1 MLRLLLT
8 IFILTLTNTLC
19 IAQEKTLILKSIIP
33 SDQKFIDTIS
43 KRLNRKNEINYKSIA
58 KELNKEY
65 SNFNIITADTN
76 SIQKKYIINLNIVK
90 SIDIIIKNKDL
101 KFIPDNIDLKKGNK
115 ITSKLNYVE
124 TLLQK
129 VSKKI
134 KEDGH
139 VFFEVK
145 LKDIKIKESTYKCI
159 LDITLNER
167 KKRILDKII
176 IKGYENFPRKFISNY
191 LKIKK
196 GEPINIESLNE
207 KTSNLKTLEFANS
220 RKTPDLLFKKDS
232 SIVYLYID
240 KKNRNSFDGVI
251 GFNSDENDGKLE
263 FTGYLNLNLLNN
275 FNTGE
280 NIKLNYRSDENKQRL
295 IKLNIEN
302 PLIFNTVIN
311 SKMEVSL
318 FTKDS
323 TFTNTRFSEE
333 LNTSIGKKNTL
344 GIGFLNETSKIINRT
359 DNNNLS
365 DYQINNL
372 FLTYN
377 YVNKRYKTSNKES
390 IFNVHIKNS
399 FGKKQILERKSN
411 RINIELEAIK
421 SIILNNRNSLMIR
434 NQNKKIIGQQ
444 VTQNELYRF
453 GGINSI
459 RGFDENSIEAETL
472 IVLNLEYIY
481 SINKNL
487 NFNTVTDFGYFENKL
502 LNQKEKLFSLGLGL
516 STKTKSG
523 LLNIIFATGKSE
535 NEQLK
540 FSNTKI
546 HLSLKTFF

>member
-1 MLRLLLT
+1 
-8 IFILTLTNTLC
+8 
-19 IAQEKTLILKSIIP
+19 
-33 SDQKFIDTIS
+33 
-43 KRLNRKNEINYKSIA
+43 
-58 KELNKEY
+58 
-65 SNFNIITADTN
+65 
-76 SIQKKYIINLNIVK
+76 
-90 SIDIIIKNKDL
+90 
-101 KFIPDNIDLKKGNK
+101 
-115 ITSKLNYVE
+115 
-124 TLLQK
+124 
-129 VSKKI
+129 
-134 KEDGH
+134 
-139 VFFEVK
+139 
-145 LKDIKIKESTYKCI
+145 
-159 LDITLNER
+159 
-167 KKRILDKII
+167 
-176 IKGYENFPRKFISNY
+176 
-191 LKIKK
+191 
-196 GEPINIESLNE
+196 
-207 KTSNLKTLEFANS
+207 
-220 RKTPDLLFKKDS
+220 
-232 SIVYLYID
+232 
-240 KKNRNSFDGVI
+240 
-251 GFNSDENDGKLE
+251 
-263 FTGYLNLNLLNN
+263 
-275 FNTGE
+275 
-280 NIKLNYRSDENKQRL
+280 
-295 IKLNIEN
+295 
-302 PLIFNTVIN
+302 
-311 SKMEVSL
+311 MEVSL

-377 YVNKRYKTSNKES
+377 YVNKRYKISNKES

-399 FGKKQILERKSN
+399 FGKKQTLERKSN

>member
-207 KTSNLKTLEFANS
+207 KTSNLKILEFANS

-372 FLTYN
+372 FLTYS
-377 YVNKRYKTSNKES
+377 YVNKRYKISNKES

>member
-1 MLRLLLT
+1 M
-8 IFILTLTNTLC
+8 
-19 IAQEKTLILKSIIP
+19 
-33 SDQKFIDTIS
+33 
-43 KRLNRKNEINYKSIA
+43 
-58 KELNKEY
+58 
-65 SNFNIITADTN
+65 
-76 SIQKKYIINLNIVK
+76 
-90 SIDIIIKNKDL
+90 
-101 KFIPDNIDLKKGNK
+101 
-115 ITSKLNYVE
+115 
-124 TLLQK
+124 
-129 VSKKI
+129 
-134 KEDGH
+134 
-139 VFFEVK
+139 
-145 LKDIKIKESTYKCI
+145 
-159 LDITLNER
+159 NER

>member
-43 KRLNRKNEINYKSIA
+43 KRLNRKNETNYKSIA

-145 LKDIKIKESTYKCI
+145 LKDIKIEESTYKCI

-207 KTSNLKTLEFANS
+207 KTSNLKILEFANS

-372 FLTYN
+372 FLTYS
-377 YVNKRYKTSNKES
+377 YVNKRYKISNKES